1 MSFSLSSR
9 IPLIFSLNSKH
20 LAAFGACM
28 RRQFQATSKESVPL
42 YKVTKLS
49 RRNGEISTKYLPTS
63 EIMHDSSI
71 YARDLFSLQLTSKQ
85 ERKTKR
91 RIKTPRTAI
100 LPRGKQIL
108 LNFGAIRAV
117 VGTDEVW
124 LFDAHTVAVKE
135 FALEL
140 QNILEMEWKKHEN
153 NEEHFNIP
161 FELTVLEAVL
171 RDTTNIFQRR
181 LYLYEPIL
189 SRALDSVSNDI
200 FSEGMIRIA
209 PLQESLQAFELR
221 VRKSLQCIS
230 DLLNNDEDMLG
241 LLITE
246 QHSAEKSGKI
256 VEHAEHEKVELLLE
270 EYGRRLNDVL
280 YEINFLLTRLHSTQE
295 FLQLAMSS
303 FRNRMIRMELYI
315 GITGLSLG
323 IGTAVAGFFGMNL
336 LSGIEEHP
344 AAFYLV
350 LGGTSLTSLVVA
362 GSCIQFIS
370 TKSLQ
375 RDAEKHLGEI
385 ETLGNALS
393 DMNALD
399 VTIKNALRNSNST
412 MSKEEFGK
420 ALKRYHALDKIKQAE
435 IDLLFDSLDQD
446 KNGTLFLDD
455 FPAYSNELIKEQ
467 DQVMLLK
474 TEEASTR
481 SQHLE

>member
-1 MSFSLSSR
+1 MSFSFSSR
-9 IPLIFSLNSKH
+9 IPLIFSPNSKY
-20 LAAFGACM
+20 LAAFGACV

-91 RIKTPRTAI
+91 QIKTPRTAI

-140 QNILEMEWKKHEN
+140 QNILETEWKKHEN
-153 NEEHFNIP
+153 NEEHLNVP
-161 FELTVLEAVL
+161 FELIILEAVL

-189 SRALDSVSNDI
+189 SRALDSVSKDI
-200 FSEGMIRIA
+200 FSDGMIRIA

-221 VRKSLQCIS
+221 VRKSLRCIS

-256 VEHAEHEKVELLLE
+256 VEYAEHEKVELLLE

-375 RDAEKHLGEI
+375 RDAEKHLEEI

-399 VTIKNALRNSNST
+399 VTIKNALRNSNCT

-467 DQVMLLK
+467 DQVMLLE

-481 SQHLE
+481 SQPLE